1 MNNRVAKVKIK
12 EIRSKNLDLKP
23 ANEISRRGHL
33 PDNEEQMYHKKR
45 SEGAGQIG
53 R

>member
-1 MNNRVAKVKIK
+1 MNNRVTKVKIK
-12 EIRSKNLDLKP
+12 EVRSKNLDLKP
-23 ANEISRRGHL
+23 AKEMLRRGHL
-33 PDNEEQMYHKKR
+33 PDNEEQMYQKKR